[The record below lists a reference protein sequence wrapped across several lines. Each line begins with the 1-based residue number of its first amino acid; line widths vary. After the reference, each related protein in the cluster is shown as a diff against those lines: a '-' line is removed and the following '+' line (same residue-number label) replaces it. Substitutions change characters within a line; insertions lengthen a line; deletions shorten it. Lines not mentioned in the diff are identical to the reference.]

1 MIYSSGAWLGSLIP
15 NPEPNSWMK
24 RTAALHP
31 LKFQKANANVGGCT
45 TLKQARGARGFW
57 DGIFHVFFTNFPCD
71 PEPEGHTHQCARYYP
86 LTQMAISEQSR
97 CN

>member
-24 RTAALHP
+24 RTAAVRP
-31 LKFQKANANVGGCT
+31 AKFQKANANVGGCT

-57 DGIFHVFFTNFPCD
+57 DGITCVFSHFPCD
-71 PEPEGHTHQCARYYP
+71 PEPEGQFLRNLDATRRFKVKIRLP
-86 LTQMAISEQSR
+86 S
-97 CN
+97 